1 MMLQRD
7 QKSGA
12 ILNTDVA
19 ALNKYKQDRAQFAKV
34 ANLQRELASVKETLA
49 RVCERVENLEKK

>member
-1 MMLQRD
+1 MLQRD